1 MSDVRRGRA
10 LTAVSAGAGCVQLDA
25 LALNPALPEISRE
38 LGGEQ
43 AWVITAYLLA
53 AGASMPA
60 AGRVGDRFGRR
71 NALVAGLLLFALAAL
86 GCAWA
91 PSSPALV
98 ALRVAQGVGAALIMP
113 VGISLLSTAFPVHA
127 RSRAI
132 GVALGTAG
140 LATAAGPL
148 VGGVLAHALSWRA
161 IFAVSAAPALL
172 AAFLAAT
179 TRADE
184 VRRGAPVDWPGLV
197 TGTATC
203 AGAALVVDRLPEF
216 GPESALVLGGILLLL
231 LGFARARRGAPRPA
245 LLRNARYLALTG
257 AGAVSNAAT
266 VGVLFAVPAVLQAE
280 RGMSAIGAGVALL
293 LPAML
298 MACAGPLAGRVDP
311 ARAERVMALCTATA
325 GLALV
330 LLEPAP
336 VAAVGLAGLA
346 LGVANALALA
356 GSQAVVD
363 DEHAGQAAGITKAVI
378 TVAGG
383 FGAVLTESGSLVGV
397 GAGCLVVAVLLGVRW
412 GW

>member
-10 LTAVSAGAGCVQLDA
+10 LAAVSAGAGCVQLDA

-38 LGGEQ
+38 FGGEQ

-53 AGASMPA
+53 AGASMPV
-60 AGRVGDRFGRR
+60 AGRAGDRFGRR
-71 NALVAGLLLFALAAL
+71 NVLVAGLLLFAVAAL
-86 GCAWA
+86 GCTWA

-140 LATAAGPL
+140 LATASGPL
-148 VGGVLAHALSWRA
+148 VGGVLAQELSWRA

-172 AAFLAAT
+172 AAILAAT
-179 TRADE
+179 FRAE
-184 VRRGAPVDWPGLV
+184 ESRRTTPMDWSGLV
-197 TGTATC
+197 AVTTTC
-203 AGAALVVDRLPEF
+203 AGAALVVDRLPAF
-216 GPESALVLGGILLLL
+216 GPESALVLGGIVLLL
-231 LGFARARRGAPRPA
+231 LGFARARRGSPRSD

-266 VGVLFAVPAVLQAE
+266 VGLLFAVPALLQAE
-280 RGMSAIGAGVALL
+280 RGMSAVGAGVELL
-293 LPAML
+293 LPAVL
-298 MACAGPLAGRVDP
+298 MACAGPLAGRVDL
-311 ARAERVMALCTATA
+311 ARAEHVMAVCTGTA
-325 GLALV
+325 GVALV
-330 LLEPAP
+330 LHDPAHL
-336 VAAVGLAGLA
+336 VVVSVAGLA
-346 LGVANALALA
+346 LGAANALALA

-363 DEHAGQAAGITKAVI
+363 EERAGQAAGISKAVI
-378 TVAGG
+378 TIAGG

-397 GAGCLVVAVLLGVRW
+397 GAGCLVVAVLLGIRRAR
-412 GW
+412 